1 MRLALYQ
8 PDIPQNLGAAI
19 RLCAALEVDL
29 DVIEPCGFPLNDKA
43 IRRAA
48 MDYGQCAKVSHHTGW
63 EAFLDFRRQTLG
75 RDARLILF
83 TTRGAA
89 SLTGFGFQPDDI
101 LLMGRES
108 AGVPDDVHEAAD
120 ARVFIPISA
129 MARSINVVTAAA
141 IGLAEGLR
149 QTNGFPVRG

>member
-8 PDIPQNLGAAI
+8 PDIPQNLGASI

-29 DVIEPCGFPLNDKA
+29 DIIEPCGFPLNDKA

-48 MDYGQCAKVSHHTGW
+48 MDYGQCAKVSHHAGW
-63 EAFLDFRRQTLG
+63 EAFLDFRRTVPG
-75 RDARLILF
+75 PGTRLILF

-89 SLTGFGFQPDDI
+89 PLTNFVFRPDDI

-108 AGVPDDVHEAAD
+108 AGVPDDVHDAAD
-120 ARVFIPISA
+120 ARVFIPISRQ
-129 MARSINVVTAAA
+129 ARSINVVTAAA
-141 IGLAEGLR
+141 IGLAEALR

>member
-19 RLCAALEVDL
+19 RLCAAFELDL
-29 DVIEPCGFPLNDKA
+29 DVIEPCGFPLGDKA

-48 MDYGQCAKVSHHTGW
+48 MDYGQCAKVSHHAGW
-63 EAFLDFRRQTLG
+63 QAFLDFRRDVLG
-75 RDARLILF
+75 AGTRLILF
-83 TTRGAA
+83 TTRGAEP
-89 SLTGFGFQPDDI
+89 LPGFVFRPYDI
-101 LLMGRES
+101 LVMGRES
-108 AGVPDDVHEAAD
+108 AGVPDDVHDMAD

-129 MARSINVVTAAA
+129 AARSINVVTAAA